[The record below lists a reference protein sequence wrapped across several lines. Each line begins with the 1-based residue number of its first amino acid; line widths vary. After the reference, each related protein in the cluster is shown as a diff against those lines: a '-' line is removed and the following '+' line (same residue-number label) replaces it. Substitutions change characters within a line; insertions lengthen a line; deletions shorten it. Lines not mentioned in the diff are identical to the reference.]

1 MKIACVTIIKTD
13 VVICDCQTKTYNLMI
28 TKVEIQELLHSSRY
42 VVENGKN
49 VVENVVDNARMV
61 VKDCSTKLTD
71 K

>member
-1 MKIACVTIIKTD
+1 
-13 VVICDCQTKTYNLMI
+13 MI

-49 VVENVVDNARMV
+49 VVDNARMV
-61 VKDCSTKLTD
+61 VKDYSTKLTD

>member
-1 MKIACVTIIKTD
+1 
-13 VVICDCQTKTYNLMI
+13 MI
-28 TKVEIQELLHSSRY
+28 TKAEIEELLRSRGY

-61 VKDCSTKLTD
+61 VKDYSTKLTD

>member
-1 MKIACVTIIKTD
+1 
-13 VVICDCQTKTYNLMI
+13 MI
-28 TKVEIQELLHSSRY
+28 TKSEIEELLHSSGY

-61 VKDCSTKLTD
+61 VKDYSTKLTG